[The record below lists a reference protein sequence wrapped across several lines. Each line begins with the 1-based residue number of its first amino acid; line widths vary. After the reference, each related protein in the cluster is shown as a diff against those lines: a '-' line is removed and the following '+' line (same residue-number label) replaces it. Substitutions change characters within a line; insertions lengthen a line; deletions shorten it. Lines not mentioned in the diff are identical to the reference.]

1 MQIHRCKL
9 EFESNTVVNLKLFCN
24 FILILLTNCAFAKK
38 VTICM
43 FEAISQTLLML
54 AIIQHFVLSHITSL
68 QVTICIFEATSQFD
82 ADFANILQ

>member
-1 MQIHRCKL
+1 
-9 EFESNTVVNLKLFCN
+9 
-24 FILILLTNCAFAKK
+24 
-38 VTICM
+38 M